1 MSAHIV
7 FRKFFILF
15 LFLGSALAF
24 NESRENREIHR
35 KSNLKRVKFVK
46 ENPHQR
52 LGSLTIERNSIAF
65 CQIRIDFDTF
75 ESIGQVNK
83 YGKCQGGQWTLNG
96 QIQDNVPTLCGYNT
110 GQHIYADF
118 EEMGRPMT
126 MNITTDNDDAQW
138 EMTITQIACD
148 DQENRVST
156 TCLQS
161 YKSVNG
167 NFQSFNYRNI
177 QTNSPPVTYQPANQN
192 YYICFGSSVSS
203 YSSIR
208 YSRGIGAYDF
218 YFSITDLVSI
228 TDPIYLGTI
237 FVAEYGAQCTTDYL
251 VIPSGTFTDVN
262 GVTTTSNLFCGLGFG
277 NPVTTTYK
285 PFQIQVVTDSTEA
298 PFDDGNVGFSLFY
311 QLS

>member
-138 EMTITQIACD
+138 EMTVTQIACD
-148 DQENRVST
+148 DQENR
-156 TCLQS
+156 
-161 YKSVNG
+161 
-167 NFQSFNYRNI
+167 
-177 QTNSPPVTYQPANQN
+177 VTYQPANQN

>member
-7 FRKFFILF
+7 SRKFFILL

-24 NESRENREIHR
+24 NESRETREIHR
-35 KSNLKRVKFVK
+35 KSNSQRVKFVK
-46 ENPHQR
+46 ENSRQR
-52 LGSLTIERNSIAF
+52 LGSFTIERNSIAF

-110 GQHIYADF
+110 GQHRRNLFYADF

-138 EMTITQIACD
+138 EITVTQIACD
-148 DQENRVST
+148 DEENRVST

-167 NFQSFNYRNI
+167 NFQSFNYQNI
-177 QTNSPPVTYQPANQN
+177 QTNSPPVTYQLANQN
-192 YYICFGSSVSS
+192 YYICFGS
-203 YSSIR
+203 R
-208 YSRGIGAYDF
+208 
-218 YFSITDLVSI
+218 TL
-228 TDPIYLGTI
+228 

-277 NPVTTTYK
+277 NPVTSM
-285 PFQIQVVTDSTEA
+285 F
-298 PFDDGNVGFSLFY
+298 
-311 QLS
+311 

>member
-7 FRKFFILF
+7 SRKFFILL

-24 NESRENREIHR
+24 NESRETREIHR
-35 KSNLKRVKFVK
+35 KSNSQRVKFVK
-46 ENPHQR
+46 ENPRQR
-52 LGSLTIERNSIAF
+52 LGSFTIERNSIAF

-110 GQHIYADF
+110 GQHVYADF

-138 EMTITQIACD
+138 EITVTQIACD
-148 DQENRVST
+148 DEENRVST

-167 NFQSFNYRNI
+167 NFQSFNYQNI
-177 QTNSPPVTYQPANQN
+177 QTNSPPGESNISALP
-192 YYICFGSSVSS
+192 
-203 YSSIR
+203 IR
-208 YSRGIGAYDF
+208 TIISASAVVYHRILRS
-218 YFSITDLVSI
+218 
-228 TDPIYLGTI
+228 GTL

-298 PFDDGNVGFSLFY
+298 PLMMATLDLAFFIN
-311 QLS
+311 LS